1 MAPPNARRQQLT
13 RWLRLVRLTGR
24 RSRTWAG
31 TKLRGRGATAEERR
45 LLDEQF
51 KIQTAEDVAAELGS
65 MKGAAMKLGQALS
78 YQLEGLPPAAQKS
91 LASLQADVE
100 PMAPSLAEQ
109 VIEAELGRHPR
120 SLFLDWSPTPIAAA
134 SIGQVHRAVLRNGQE
149 AAVKVQYPGVAE
161 AIESDLANAKWLH
174 RLISV
179 VALKGLNVDELV
191 VELRD
196 RLGEELDYRLEANR
210 QQRFADRYRDH
221 PFIAVPDVVAELS
234 TGRVLTSTWAEGASW
249 SDFIAS
255 STDAERQHVAEAVY
269 RFAQRGIYRV
279 HEFHAD
285 PHPGNYRIAADGTLI
300 VLDYGLVKR
309 FTEPEMANLWPIID
323 PLLASDRTATI
334 ARVIEAGFLPTD
346 HGFELDDLWQ
356 YLTAPYRPFL
366 VDRFEFSRDF
376 TADTMSRILD
386 VRGPYAPIMNS
397 LTMPP
402 SFLLLDRV
410 VWGMTALLGQL
421 DADNAWRGILAEY
434 RSGAPPSTEL
444 GRAEADWASRQM

>member
-1 MAPPNARRQQLT
+1 
-13 RWLRLVRLTGR
+13 LRLVRLTGR
-24 RSRTWAG
+24 RSRTWA
-31 TKLRGRGATAEERR
+31 TAKLKGRSATVEERR
-45 LLDEQF
+45 RLDEQF
-51 KIQTAEDVAAELGS
+51 KIQTAEDVAAELGH

-78 YQLEGLPPAAQKS
+78 YQLEGLPPAAQRS
-91 LASLQADVE
+91 LESLQADVE

-109 VIEAELGRHPR
+109 VVEDELGRHPR

-149 AAVKVQYPGVAE
+149 VAVKVQYPGVAE
-161 AIESDLANAKWLH
+161 AIESDLSNAKWLH

-179 VALKGLNVDELV
+179 VALRGLNIDELV
-191 VELRD
+191 AELRD
-196 RLGEELDYRLEANR
+196 RLGEELDYRLEADR
-210 QQRFADRYRDH
+210 QQRFADRYRNH

-234 TGRVLTSTWAEGASW
+234 SGRVLTSTWAEGASW
-249 SDFIAS
+249 SDFVAG
-255 STDAERQHVAEAVY
+255 STNGERQHVAEAVY

-309 FTEPEMANLWPIID
+309 FTETEMANLWPIID

-346 HGFELDDLWQ
+346 HHFELDDLWH

-366 VDRFEFSRDF
+366 VDTFRFSRDF

-386 VRGPYAPIMNS
+386 VRGPYAAIMNS

-421 DADNAWRGILAEY
+421 DAENSWRGILAEY
-434 RSGAPPSTEL
+434 REDGAPATDL
-444 GRAEADWASRQM
+444 GRAEANWAG